1 MLNGFELR
9 QLTQLQ
15 QCHQDL
21 NALSFDQGDGG
32 NPFYGNTKQIQYYD
46 SALTDSEIEELT
58 SWESFLEMAA
68 GQNYTIK

>member
-1 MLNGFELR
+1 MVNGFEVDTDPMAYTYLASTLI
-9 QLTQLQ
+9 QL
-15 QCHQDL
+15 D
-21 NALSFDQGDGG
+21 FEEGIV

>member
-1 MLNGFELR
+1 MPSN
-9 QLTQLQ
+9 
-15 QCHQDL
+15 L